1 MTLLPRPS
9 VSPLP
14 SYAARPDF
22 APRPVSTMEAL
33 KAITAWLRGVGPDW
47 RQRFREAQ
55 LVERLAEEMRQ
66 TEEIEAEA
74 EQPKAGVDGPQA

>member
-22 APRPVSTMEAL
+22 APRPVSTIEAL
-33 KAITAWLRGVGPDW
+33 KAITAWLRCAGPDW

-66 TEEIEAEA
+66 AEEAEA
-74 EQPKAGVDGPQA
+74 EAADPEGHKGEH

>member
-1 MTLLPRPS
+1 MQPLPRPS

-14 SYAARPDF
+14 SFCTVHPDVVPRYVSFPETAR
-22 APRPVSTMEAL
+22 
-33 KAITAWLRGVGPDW
+33 AIWRWLRGVGPDW

-66 TEEIEAEA
+66 AEEIEAEA
-74 EQPKAGVDGPQA
+74 EQPKGEG